1 MHAAQEVFD
10 NPIDADPSKEFLAD
24 PRHHIAVAID
34 HRFHHVPYESA
45 RVAPDFSSSQ
55 LAVVG
60 FRADRFRGARNEND
74 SSFKSGY
81 DWPLT

>member
-55 LAVVG
+55 LSA
-60 FRADRFRGARNEND
+60 RRFPRR
-74 SSFKSGY
+74 
-81 DWPLT
+81 PLSRSP